1 MTEVTAAII
10 RDKDKILICQ
20 RPKGKKMADM
30 WEFPGGKTEVG
41 ETAEQCIIRECREEL
56 DITISIDN
64 VFADII
70 KEDLHITFFICRIAE
85 GNITLKEHQ
94 DSRWVTKEELSD
106 YTFCPADTKVVEML
120 KTGFDLQARS

>member
-41 ETAEQCIIRECREEL
+41 ETSEQCIIRECREEL

-64 VFADII
+64 VFADIT

-94 DSRWVTKEELSD
+94 DSRWVTTVELSD
-106 YTFCPADTKVVEML
+106 YTFCPADTKVVEMI
-120 KTGFDLQARS
+120 KTGFGLQARS

>member
-41 ETAEQCIIRECREEL
+41 EHPKSALSVNAVKNWISQFRLIMFSPILQRKICI
-56 DITISIDN
+56 
-64 VFADII
+64 
-70 KEDLHITFFICRIAE
+70 
-85 GNITLKEHQ
+85 
-94 DSRWVTKEELSD
+94 
-106 YTFCPADTKVVEML
+106 
-120 KTGFDLQARS
+120 